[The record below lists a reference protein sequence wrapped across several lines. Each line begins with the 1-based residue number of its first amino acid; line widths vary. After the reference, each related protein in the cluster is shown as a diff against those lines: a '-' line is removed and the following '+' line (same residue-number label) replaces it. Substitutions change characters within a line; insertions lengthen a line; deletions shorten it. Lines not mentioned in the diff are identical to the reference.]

1 MASATPA
8 SLNTSEPLYSTCTAC
23 HGENGEGKQWLGAPR
38 LSGQHDWY
46 LERQLKNWQE
56 GIRGTHPQDVYGFQM
71 RPMSMVLSDDNAIRQ
86 VVEYI
91 GGLESPKPEATFQGD
106 LQAGQGLYATC
117 TACHGPGGMGI
128 QALNAPKIAGL
139 PDWYLARQLNGFK
152 NGHRGENTRDVYGQQ
167 MRPMAMA
174 LTDQEAVNNVS
185 AYIASFSDSGATP
198 AIAAST
204 AEATTVAA
212 ATTSGSAEAGAALY
226 MTCLACHGA
235 DGAGNQ
241 ALNAPRIAGQSSWY
255 LSNQLKGFKAGYRG
269 TKPEDVYGMQMRP
282 MSMTLA
288 DDQAVAN
295 VAAYVGTLNGPVSPA
310 TLDGNAEAGKAL
322 YATCVACHGADAKGN
337 EALKAPSLTGLQD
350 WYIVRQLKNF
360 KAGIRGTHPK
370 DVSGQTMRPMSMTLA
385 DEKAMKDVTAYV
397 LSLQK

>member
-1 MASATPA
+1 
-8 SLNTSEPLYSTCTAC
+8 
-23 HGENGEGKQWLGAPR
+23 
-38 LSGQHDWY
+38 
-46 LERQLKNWQE
+46 
-56 GIRGTHPQDVYGFQM
+56 
-71 RPMSMVLSDDNAIRQ
+71 
-86 VVEYI
+86 
-91 GGLESPKPEATFQGD
+91 
-106 LQAGQGLYATC
+106 
-117 TACHGPGGMGI
+117 
-128 QALNAPKIAGL
+128 
-139 PDWYLARQLNGFK
+139 
-152 NGHRGENTRDVYGQQ
+152 
-167 MRPMAMA
+167 MAMA

-198 AIAAST
+198 AVAATT
-204 AEATTVAA
+204 AEATT
-212 ATTSGSAEAGAALY
+212 SGSSEAGAALY
-226 MTCLACHGA
+226 TTCLACHGA

-269 TKPEDVYGMQMRP
+269 SKPEDVYGMQMRP

-288 DDQAVAN
+288 DDQAVAI
-295 VAAYVGTLNGPVSPA
+295 VVAYVRTLNGPVSPA
-310 TLDGNAEAGKAL
+310 TLDGNAETGKAL

-350 WYIVRQLKNF
+350 WYIVRQLKIF